1 MQPISD
7 MQTLCPWN
15 GLRCECRSFPWLN
28 AQDIVPRSCE
38 VYMPDELLGRRK
50 VSEAGKARY
59 RAYLA
64 ELEANRR
71 KALANGQDGD

>member
-1 MQPISD
+1 
-7 MQTLCPWN
+7 
-15 GLRCECRSFPWLN
+15 
-28 AQDIVPRSCE
+28 
-38 VYMPDELLGRRK
+38 MPDELLGRRK